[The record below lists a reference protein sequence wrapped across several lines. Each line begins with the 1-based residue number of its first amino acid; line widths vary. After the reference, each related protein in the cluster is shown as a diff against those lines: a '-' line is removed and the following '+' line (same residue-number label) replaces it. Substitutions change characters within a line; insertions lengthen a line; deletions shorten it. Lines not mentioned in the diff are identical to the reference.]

1 MQSTNNQLIT
11 QSSRQ
16 ATLKTA
22 CTGQTGSTTKR
33 RPVKIRQNQRPARSD
48 RRYLQ
53 MATSAESERR
63 VNEETR
69 AAFPPGGPSET
80 QPGAEPR
87 PEAVV
92 PGTNG
97 LSPGSTEIAGRR
109 PEGCASDDRPPISD
123 RPSVPPNALQCYVI
137 TAPIRCFYRAV
148 LPRPSDWRASSS
160 KGAESTTCASFH
172 YPRRSMTIGP
182 SVGKAFRCV
191 CLSVRLSVVYK
202 ENSLRCQHSAHS
214 PWQAIGMH

>member
-1 MQSTNNQLIT
+1 
-11 QSSRQ
+11 
-16 ATLKTA
+16 
-22 CTGQTGSTTKR
+22 
-33 RPVKIRQNQRPARSD
+33 
-48 RRYLQ
+48 

-92 PGTNG
+92 TGTNG

-123 RPSVPPNALQCYVI
+123 RPTVPPNALQCYVI

-160 KGAESTTCASFH
+160 EGAEWTTCASFH
-172 YPRRSMTIGP
+172 YPRRSITIDP

-191 CLSVRLSVVYK
+191 CLSVCP
-202 ENSLRCQHSAHS
+202 SLRGLQGKQLELSTLSTQSMAGHRYALILGSKGQRMGWVYGLRVKVKAGENREACRSARRYER
-214 PWQAIGMH
+214 ACV